1 MANLN
6 INKSVLGGR
15 LTADPEL
22 RYTQSGVSV
31 CSFTVAVNR
40 KFDRDTTDFI
50 NCVAWK
56 KTAEFISEYF
66 SKGSSICV
74 TGSIQVR
81 TWQDNNGAKRYA
93 TELVVDDAYFVDSN
107 NEGNTADDELKPIDN
122 DLGDLPF

>member
-40 KFDRDTTDFI
+40 KFDRETTDFI